1 MILKKLIGFV
11 RVFVGILFIISGFV
25 KLNDPV
31 GFSFKLQEYFAPD
44 VLNIEFLSPFALGL
58 AIILVIVELVLGV
71 ALIIGYYKRLTMW
84 LLLLMIIF
92 FTFLTFY
99 SAYFNKVTDCGCFG
113 DALSLTPWQSFT
125 KDVIL
130 LIMIVFLFINIK
142 HIKPFFSNF
151 SRSIIIFATF
161 IACLS
166 FGYYVLMHLPA
177 IDFRAYKEGV
187 NISEGMTIPEGAPEA
202 VFDYNWKFNIN
213 GEEKIITTQ
222 GEYPTSEGEFIGVET
237 EVVEEG
243 YVPPIH
249 DFTIEKDGEN
259 FTEKFLNT
267 PDLIVII
274 AYDLNKTEWNGWPV
288 IKELT
293 NDALKKGYSV
303 IGLTASGDA
312 SVNDLKEKQNINFDF
327 YFTDATTL
335 KTIVRSNPGIVKLH
349 NGTIIQKRHWNDA
362 DEIELE
368 MLPSANT
375 SLDLK
380 LKHRLDSI
388 ARYDQL
394 YRPILQESDE
404 QKRKALAEELGLK
417 PEDYSGDLWK
427 KQRML
432 DTSNLKIVKRI
443 LDTQGY
449 PGKSVVGEPS
459 NLIALEV
466 IEHNPI
472 QIEQYID
479 LFKKAAAAG
488 EIPKTR
494 VAVLEDKY
502 LMMQDKEQLYGS
514 QAQITAANGFFIWPI
529 KDVAMVNER
538 RKAAGFERSIEEYV
552 ADLMGED
559 ATFKALKLSE
569 IKRL

>member
-11 RVFVGILFIISGFV
+11 RVFVGVLFIISGFV

-113 DALSLTPWQSFT
+113 DALPLTPWQSFT

-222 GEYPTSEGEFIGVET
+222 GEYPSSEGEFIGVET

-267 PDLIVII
+267 PNLIVII

-380 LKHRLDSI
+380 LKYRLDSI

-394 YRPILQESDE
+394 YRPILQETDE

-552 ADLMGED
+552 ADLMGKD

>member
-11 RVFVGILFIISGFV
+11 RVFVGVLFIISGFV

-113 DALSLTPWQSFT
+113 DALPLTPWQSFT

-222 GEYPTSEGEFIGVET
+222 GEYPSSEGEFIGVET

-267 PDLIVII
+267 PNLIVII

-394 YRPILQESDE
+394 YRPILQETDE

-559 ATFKALKLSE
+559 ATFKGLKLSE

>member
-1 MILKKLIGFV
+1 
-11 RVFVGILFIISGFV
+11 VGVLFIISGFV

-84 LLLLMIIF
+84 VLLLMIIF

-113 DALSLTPWQSFT
+113 DALPLTPWQSFT

-267 PDLIVII
+267 PNLIVII

-552 ADLMGED
+552 ADLMGKD

>member
-1 MILKKLIGFV
+1 MKKLIGFI
-11 RVFVGILFIISGFV
+11 RVFVGVLFIISGFV

-113 DALSLTPWQSFT
+113 DALPLTPWQSFT

-222 GEYPTSEGEFIGVET
+222 GEYPSSEGEFIGVET

-267 PDLIVII
+267 PNLIVII

-394 YRPILQESDE
+394 YRPILQETDE

-552 ADLMGED
+552 ADLMGKD

>member
-11 RVFVGILFIISGFV
+11 RVFVGVLFIISGFV

-71 ALIIGYYKRLTMW
+71 ALIIGYYKRITMW

-113 DALSLTPWQSFT
+113 DALPLTPWQSFT

-222 GEYPTSEGEFIGVET
+222 GEYPSSEGEFIGVET

-267 PDLIVII
+267 PNLIVII

-394 YRPILQESDE
+394 YRPILQETDE

-552 ADLMGED
+552 ADLMGKD

>member
-11 RVFVGILFIISGFV
+11 RVFVGVLFIISGFV

-113 DALSLTPWQSFT
+113 DALPLTPWQSFT

-222 GEYPTSEGEFIGVET
+222 GEYPSSEGEFIGVET

-267 PDLIVII
+267 PNLIVII

-388 ARYDQL
+388 ARYDEL
-394 YRPILQESDE
+394 YRPILQETDE

-559 ATFKALKLSE
+559 ATFKGLKLSE